1 MTLSPTTPEGTRFIL
16 ETGEGLTHDQFV
28 KYCDLVPAMV
38 TNDAYQFPAVFCHEV
53 SVARELALWMTS
65 DEFYRLAGGT

>member
-1 MTLSPTTPEGTRFIL
+1 MTLSPATPDGTRFIL
-16 ETGEGLTHDQFV
+16 ETGEWLAHYQFV

-38 TNDAYQFPAVFCHEV
+38 TKDAYRFPAVFCHEV

-65 DEFYRLAGGT
+65 DEFHELAGEV